1 MYLFHREVSIFIF
14 CILAFLYVTP
24 AHSRKNQD
32 RGRCRLAPQTA
43 IKSGDR
49 HIFWRQPNNL
59 ATARISGDKFWRRQ
73 NLICVEFI
81 IYVGI
86 SIINSTHEEVF
97 HVKFHKKFWR
107 QVLASPDFWR
117 PPDYLAVA
125 RFSGGLGVHPRTNPP
140 QSCFFLQRQ

>member
-1 MYLFHREVSIFIF
+1 MRTENELEE
-14 CILAFLYVTP
+14 A
-24 AHSRKNQD
+24 
-32 RGRCRLAPQTA
+32 RLGALSTSPPKA
-43 IKSGDR
+43 RKSGDR

-81 IYVGI
+81 TYVGI
-86 SIINSTHEEVF
+86 GIINSTHEEVF
-97 HVKFHKKFWR
+97 QVKFHKKFWR

-140 QSCFFLQRQ
+140 QSCFFPGRPMLKVSKPISTQIYVGP